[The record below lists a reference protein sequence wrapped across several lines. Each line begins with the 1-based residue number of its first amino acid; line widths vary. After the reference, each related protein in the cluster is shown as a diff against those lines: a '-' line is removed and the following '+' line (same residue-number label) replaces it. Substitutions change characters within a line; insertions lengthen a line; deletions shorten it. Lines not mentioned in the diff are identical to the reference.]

1 MQQRV
6 VDHLILLETLL
17 VSQARNKKVEASKVE
32 NFIKDRFDL
41 SPRGII
47 NMLGLSNPIFS
58 ETSSY
63 GHFGRAPN
71 ENGCFTWETLNISD
85 EFKNEFL

>member
-1 MQQRV
+1 
-6 VDHLILLETLL
+6 
-17 VSQARNKKVEASKVE
+17 
-32 NFIKDRFDL
+32 
-41 SPRGII
+41 
-47 NMLGLSNPIFS
+47 MLGLSNPIFS

-71 ENGCFTWETLNISD
+71 DNGCFKWETLNISD